1 MHDLHCAGKM
11 RMVRMH
17 GRWMAD
23 CGQDCGHDCGCMD
36 GGRRT
41 VDKTVGMTV
50 DGGRL
55 TVDGMGD
62 GPSRDHRLDPHHAII
77 DWTLTAQEGAH

>member
-1 MHDLHCAGKM
+1 
-11 RMVRMH
+11 
-17 GRWMAD
+17 
-23 CGQDCGHDCGCMD
+23 MD
-36 GGRRT
+36 GGWRT